1 MVKDRERL
9 VGCQHFTCE
18 ASKSKMMPRYEE
30 TKIAYNQN
38 AHLFKKETKVKT
50 EVYEAESIT
59 PPFPSRRFSVVTI
72 NNVFM
77 RESFQRKRK
86 DREDGVSG
94 GLSMLIKTPEIK
106 LREIV
111 LDEGGQLESSTEVQ
125 AAEIYLPDHSVSIT
139 NGYHPDNT
147 SINIETIEKLIFTS
161 SDTTTVLETPQ
172 HKRKA
177 LLKLIPVVDE
187 VFSKLNVDEMDP
199 LRKTPSGK
207 RYLIAIMCLISRY
220 PDAIPAL
227 AISSASVID
236 FLL

>member
-1 MVKDRERL
+1 MGKEPTLPFRPITRSRHLTKGNASILSLGPPPSALAEGKDRVSTEHVR
-9 VGCQHFTCE
+9 
-18 ASKSKMMPRYEE
+18 
-30 TKIAYNQN
+30 
-38 AHLFKKETKVKT
+38 KETKVKAK
-50 EVYEAESIT
+50 VYEAESIT

-86 DREDGVSG
+86 DREDAVSG
-94 GLSMLIKTPEIK
+94 ELSMLIKTPEIK

-111 LDEGGQLESSTEVQ
+111 LDEGGQLEKYRLKSICQIT
-125 AAEIYLPDHSVSIT
+125 VSIT
-139 NGYHPDNT
+139 N
-147 SINIETIEKLIFTS
+147 
-161 SDTTTVLETPQ
+161 ETPQ